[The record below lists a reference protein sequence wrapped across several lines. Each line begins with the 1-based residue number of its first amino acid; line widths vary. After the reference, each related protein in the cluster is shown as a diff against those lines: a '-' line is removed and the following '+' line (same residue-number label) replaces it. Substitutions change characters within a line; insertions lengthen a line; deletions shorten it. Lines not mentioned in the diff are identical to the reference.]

1 MESSKTSTF
10 TLKAS
15 YLEVYNERVQDLLE
29 LSSSRDSLVVRW
41 SADRGFYVEDL
52 FCVTCENVDDLMAVL
67 EEGNRIREM
76 SRDAYGNFV
85 ETQRKFAIAKL
96 SIRKLGAPSYT
107 ICRNYTKLY

>member
-76 SRDAYGNFV
+76 SRDAYGNFA
-85 ETQRKFAIAKL
+85 ETQ
-96 SIRKLGAPSYT
+96 P
-107 ICRNYTKLY
+107 